1 MNSIIESN
9 IVSFNKV
16 TESKPR
22 VVVKI
27 GSSLLANGEHL
38 TPRFAFIHGLLSD
51 IAQLQAKGYEV
62 ILTSSGSVALGMNS
76 IGSTSESAS
85 IKDKQAAAACG
96 QPILMHAYKQVA
108 LEYGFDIA
116 QVLITLEDLEIMQR
130 FLNTKNTVDRL
141 LERGV
146 MPIVNENDTVTTEE
160 LRVGDNDRLAA
171 KVAQMVQAEYL
182 IILTCID
189 GLYDRNPEEEGAQLV
204 RSIENVSEYLEVATG
219 VSALG
224 TGGMFTKLQAANM
237 AQNAGCTTIIARG
250 HLDSPISSVLSG
262 ERVGTVCKA
271 HNTPASSWLVWLTD
285 RLQMAGGLIIR
296 QAIADQLAKSGN
308 SISGYDVVSTHG
320 SFQKADVLHVY
331 DEKGAEIARGLCN
344 YSSDELALIANRP
357 DDAVEDILGYRSSPT
372 LISRDNLAI
381 LATRNLPWE
390 QPDQAVWQQTV
401 TTLSL

>member
-1 MNSIIESN
+1 MKSIIESN

-16 TESKPR
+16 TENKPR
-22 VVVKI
+22 IVVKI

-51 IAQLQAKGYEV
+51 IAQLQAKGYEI

-116 QVLITLEDLEIMQR
+116 QVLITLEDLEVMQR

-171 KVAQMVQAEYL
+171 KVAQMVQAEHL

-219 VSALG
+219 VSSLG
-224 TGGMFTKLQAANM
+224 SGGMFTKLQAANM

-262 ERVGTVCKA
+262 ERTGTVCKA

-285 RLQMAGGLIIR
+285 RLQMAGGLIIQ
-296 QAIADQLAKSGN
+296 QATADKLADSGQG
-308 SISGYDVVSTHG
+308 ISCYDVVSTHG

-331 DEKGAEIARGLCN
+331 DEKGSEIARGLCN
-344 YSSDELALIANRP
+344 FSSDELARIANRLGEP
-357 DDAVEDILGYRSSPT
+357 VEDILGYRSSPT
-372 LISRDNLAI
+372 LISRDNLAL

-401 TTLSL
+401 MP